1 MDQESAAASQEHPRI
16 KKGRMTLATKD
27 GAPGQSA
34 DQLLANS
41 YMGRHVVRKPE
52 YWGKILDLL
61 YRDGRA
67 RDHADAVEDIVD
79 KFSFLLLAKDQ
90 LLGHERVVSPDKRF
104 YVKFLVYNY
113 VFLAKSLLDSLA
125 VFVNDVFQLGFRG
138 GQIDLKWGKFI
149 DALEQQDSSLAR
161 EIRSRKTWIDLVVR
175 YRDNLIHR
183 HGLYIGPLP
192 TVPETLTDPREIARF
207 IMMQPHYMPTDPDLR
222 TDRIAQGG
230 ESEFIKVSC
239 LVDEW
244 LEESFALFDG
254 VLRTFALRFERI

>member
-1 MDQESAAASQEHPRI
+1 MS
-16 KKGRMTLATKD
+16 LATKD
-27 GAPGQSA
+27 GAPDQPA

-52 YWGKILDLL
+52 YWGKILELL
-61 YRDGRA
+61 YRGGRA
-67 RDHADAVEDIVD
+67 RDHADAVEDVVD

-90 LLGHERVVSPDKRF
+90 LLGHERSVSPDKRF

-113 VFLAKSLLDSLA
+113 VFLTKALLDSLA

-138 GQIDLKWGKFI
+138 GQIDLKRGMFI
-149 DALEQQDSSLAR
+149 DALEQQDSSLTSK
-161 EIRSRKTWIDLVVR
+161 IRSRKSWIDLVVR

-192 TVPETLTDPREIARF
+192 TVPQSLTDSSEIDHF
-207 IMMQPHYMPTDPDLR
+207 IMRQPHYMPTDPDLR
-222 TDRIAQGG
+222 TNRIANGG
-230 ESEFIKVSC
+230 ESEFIKVQC

-244 LEESFALFDG
+244 LEESFALFDA
-254 VLRTFALRFERI
+254 VLRTFALRFERIEGGYRR